1 MGGVP
6 DPGMGRLLRA
16 DIKDKKPDPALKEEL
31 GLKGDRCPFKGAFP
45 KEDLPTSSKRNI
57 K

>member
-1 MGGVP
+1 LAEVP
-6 DPGMGRLLRA
+6 APDMGRLLHG

-31 GLKGDRCPFKGAFP
+31 GLRGDRCLFNVAFP
-45 KEDLPTSSKRNI
+45 KGDLPTSSKRNI